1 VMAADLI
8 DYLAEMALLKDIE
21 ARDARIATL
30 ESQLAASEAKCAE
43 QQRALEWYSV
53 GHCEKHE
60 AEIATERA
68 ARAEAERLV
77 ERDKAI
83 LDYWLKT
90 TGNTREG
97 LLRIWGRWSTDLAA
111 LRQAEEKG

>member
-1 VMAADLI
+1 MAADFI
-8 DYLAEMALLKDIE
+8 DYQAELALIRDIE
-21 ARDARIATL
+21 ARDKRIAAL
-30 ESQLAASEAKCAE
+30 ESKLAASESKCAE
-43 QQRALEWYSV
+43 LE
-53 GHCEKHE
+53 GQIACRNQLRNEL
-60 AEIATERA
+60 ATERA